1 MRPETCGAWNL
12 AGGVGAVAQRQK
24 RARVLLRF
32 FLFCCIGLVCGPGQ
46 LGLLQYIYV
55 DMTFSKRRNG
65 LLKKAKELAIL
76 CDAELGLIIF
86 SSTSK
91 LHHFASSSMKSVIER
106 YNKYREEYHRQLLDP
121 ASELKFWEK
130 EVASLR
136 QQLNDLQEYHRQLMG
151 EELSGLSIKDLRNLE
166 NQLEMSLKSVRMRKD
181 QILTNQIK
189 ELSLKGHHI
198 HKENLELQK
207 KLDLIC
213 QENTELQR
221 KVDGNGTV
229 EANEGS
235 KSSSHSYGFN
245 NGYDELQAPVVD
257 LRLSQ
262 PQQLPDADTS
272 YRNLRLL

>member
-1 MRPETCGAWNL
+1 MGRGKIEIKKIEKSSS
-12 AGGVGAVAQRQK
+12 RQ
-24 RARVLLRF
+24 V
-32 FLFCCIGLVCGPGQ
+32 
-46 LGLLQYIYV
+46 
-55 DMTFSKRRNG
+55 TFSKRRNG

-76 CDAELGLIIF
+76 CDAEVGLIIF

-106 YNKYREEYHRQLLDP
+106 YNKYREEYHHQLLDP

-151 EELSGLSIKDLRNLE
+151 EELSGLSIKDLGNLE
-166 NQLEMSLKSVRMRKD
+166 NQLEMSLKSVRMR
-181 QILTNQIK
+181 
-189 ELSLKGHHI
+189 KGHHI

-221 KVDGNGTV
+221 KVDGNGTA

-235 KSSSHSYGFN
+235 KSSTHSYGFN

-257 LRLSQ
+257 LRLTQ

-272 YRNLRLL
+272 YRNLRLF

>member
-1 MRPETCGAWNL
+1 MCIYFMT
-12 AGGVGAVAQRQK
+12 
-24 RARVLLRF
+24 LLRISF
-32 FLFCCIGLVCGPGQ
+32 LDRCRQREAKRGKTLIFFSFFYFLFKGEKIKGVIMGRGKIEIKKIEKSSSRQ
-46 LGLLQYIYV
+46 V
-55 DMTFSKRRNG
+55 TFSKRRNG

-76 CDAELGLIIF
+76 CDAEVGLIIF
-86 SSTSK
+86 SSSSK
-91 LHHFASSSMKSVIER
+91 LHHFASS
-106 YNKYREEYHRQLLDP
+106 
-121 ASELKFWEK
+121 
-130 EVASLR
+130 
-136 QQLNDLQEYHRQLMG
+136 RQLMG

-166 NQLEMSLKSVRMRKD
+166 NQLEMSLKSVRMR
-181 QILTNQIK
+181 
-189 ELSLKGHHI
+189 KGHHI

-257 LRLSQ
+257 LRLSL

-272 YRNLRLL
+272 YRNLRLF

>member
-1 MRPETCGAWNL
+1 MGRGKIEIKKIEKSSS
-12 AGGVGAVAQRQK
+12 RQ
-24 RARVLLRF
+24 V
-32 FLFCCIGLVCGPGQ
+32 
-46 LGLLQYIYV
+46 
-55 DMTFSKRRNG
+55 TFSKRRNG

-76 CDAELGLIIF
+76 CDAEVGLIIF
-86 SSTSK
+86 SSTAK

-106 YNKYREEYHRQLLDP
+106 YNKYREEYHHQLLDP

-181 QILTNQIK
+181 QILTNQIE

-221 KVDGNGTV
+221 KVDGNGTA
-229 EANEGS
+229 EANKGS
-235 KSSSHSYGFN
+235 KSSSQSYGFN
-245 NGYDELQAPVVD
+245 NGHDELQAPIVD

-272 YRNLRLL
+272 YRNLRLF